1 MSEIIVNLKR
11 KFTLHLDALIVI
23 GFLFICS
30 IGFNF
35 VQLQQVKSLSQDVIR
50 LESKVLVHELN
61 LSSQQQYI
69 DKLKRKYEGE
79 PAQ

>member
-69 DKLKRKYEGE
+69 DKLKRQYEAE
-79 PAQ
+79 SAQ

>member
-69 DKLKRKYEGE
+69 DKLKRKYEAE
-79 PAQ
+79 SAQ

>member
-69 DKLKRKYEGE
+69 DKLKRKYEAE
-79 PAQ
+79 STQ

>member
-69 DKLKRKYEGE
+69 DKLKRQYEAE
-79 PAQ
+79 STQ

>member
-35 VQLQQVKSLSQDVIR
+35 VQLQQVKSLSR
-50 LESKVLVHELN
+50 M
-61 LSSQQQYI
+61 
-69 DKLKRKYEGE
+69 
-79 PAQ
+79 